1 MKFKKLLASSL
12 ACALVLAASGCG
24 SSNTSGENTAP
35 VISGVEDTAVEAGTE
50 FDAFAA
56 VSASD
61 EEDGDLTSMITVTST
76 PSLDFVNGK
85 VTVEKAGSYELTY
98 SVTDDGGETVNAYAT
113 LTVTKQTAD
122 AVVYMDFDFSG
133 EQEAEDHGWTAN
145 ISDSADATAELK
157 QGAYVFDVTSPGE
170 SDGDVQ
176 LVKSGL
182 ELKEAQYTIKVWA
195 KSTED
200 TYCHI
205 IARDESSEE
214 WSTFGGAYNL
224 EIGEEVSALEMNFTS
239 SGEGSAE
246 ILINLG
252 KITPNAENVEDT
264 TPTDFTV
271 TIDKIEIYEIT
282 GVQTQTLVY
291 SCDFSSSE
299 ETVTVEAGDGAEAT
313 VAVTDAA
320 EVSIASYPTDGG
332 VWSIKANIGI
342 GDVQIEAGETY
353 YYSFTV
359 TSDNNQSG
367 ECLVESAA
375 NYDSERA
382 NYASLNLTAG
392 EETVIS
398 GTFVAENSVS
408 DPVIRLQLGTA
419 SDGVTSNTITIDNVE
434 FGTMDG
440 NLQTVKTMD
449 RFVAFGE
456 GSVNEDNPEL
466 PWDTFNGTD
475 EDNDLG
481 VGTIYTENGSLFYRI
496 DQGGYTD
503 WYNKLIC
510 GYSDN
515 PLTLEADSYYTIEIT
530 AKADQDVTCS
540 FALSP
545 IGDWDPRISEAMNI
559 TTQEQTFTFTT
570 TDTLIVDMDFEMLF
584 QFGSE
589 DTANLG
595 EVTIEFLDVTIY
607 QMKVVD

>member
-1 MKFKKLLASSL
+1 MKIRKIIAVSVV
-12 ACALVLAASGCG
+12 CAMTLAAAGCG
-24 SSNTSGENTAP
+24 SNTTTAENTAP
-35 VISGVEDTAVEAGTE
+35 VISGVEDTSVEAGTE
-50 FDAFAA
+50 FDAFAT

-113 LTVTKQTAD
+113 LTVSKQTAD
-122 AVVYMDFDFSG
+122 AEVYMDFDFS
-133 EQEAEDHGWTAN
+133 EAQEAEDHGWTAN
-145 ISDSADATAELK
+145 ISDSAEAAAELK
-157 QGAYVFDVTSPGE
+157 QGAYVFDITSPGE
-170 SDGDVQ
+170 GDGDVQ
-176 LVKSGL
+176 LVKSGM

-214 WSTFGGAYNL
+214 WATFGGAYNL
-224 EIGEEVSALEMNFTS
+224 EIGQEVSALEMTFPS
-239 SGEGSAE
+239 SGYGSAE

-252 KITPNAENVEDT
+252 KITPNAENEEDT

-313 VAVTDAA
+313 VSVTDAA

-342 GDVQIEAGETY
+342 GDVPIDEGEPY
-353 YYSFTV
+353 YYNFSV
-359 TSDNNQSG
+359 TSENNQAG

-375 NYDSERA
+375 NYDAERA

-440 NLQTVKTMD
+440 NLQTVKTMN
-449 RFVAFGE
+449 RFMAFGE
-456 GSVNEDNPEL
+456 GSANEDNPEQ

-475 EDNDLG
+475 EDNDQG

-530 AKADQDVTCS
+530 VKADKDVTCS

-545 IGDWDPRISEAMNI
+545 IGDWEPRISPPMNF
-559 TTQEQTFTFTT
+559 TTQSQPITFTQP
-570 TDTLIVDMDFEMLF
+570 IR
-584 QFGSE
+584 
-589 DTANLG
+589 
-595 EVTIEFLDVTIY
+595 
-607 QMKVVD
+607 

>member
-1 MKFKKLLASSL
+1 MKLKKLLASSL

-24 SSNTSGENTAP
+24 SSTTSGENTAP

-85 VTVEKAGSYELTY
+85 VTVKKAGSYELTY
-98 SVTDDGGETVNAYAT
+98 SVTDDDGETVNAYAT

-133 EQEAEDHGWTAN
+133 EQEIDDHGWTAN
-145 ISDSADATAELK
+145 ISDSADAAAELK
-157 QGAYVFDVTSPGE
+157 QGAYVFDIASPGE

-224 EIGEEVSALEMNFTS
+224 EIGEQVSALEMNFTS
-239 SGEGSAE
+239 SGEGSAQ

-252 KITPNAENVEDT
+252 KITPNAENAEDT

-291 SCDFSSSE
+291 SCDFASSE
-299 ETVTVEAGDGAEAT
+299 ETVTVEAGDGAEAS
-313 VAVTDAA
+313 VSVTDAA
-320 EVSIASYPTDGG
+320 EVSITSYPTDGG

-359 TSDNNQSG
+359 TSENNQSG

-440 NLQTVKTMD
+440 NLQTVKTIDSFM
-449 RFVAFGE
+449 AFGE
-456 GSVNEDNPEL
+456 GTVNEDNPEL

-540 FALSP
+540 FALNP
-545 IGDWDPRISEAMNI
+545 IGDWDPRISESMNI

-570 TDTLIVDMDFEMLF
+570 TDTLIVDMNFEMLF

-589 DTANLG
+589 DTVNLG